1 MLRPFLSRVLLSV
14 SVLAACAFSAFASE
28 VSWLDGEWTPDVEA
42 LVNETFPKATEE
54 YKAEVT
60 AKVRERMSGIAIDT
74 EARVMISKKADGD
87 VRITITGFQLLSEGG
102 MKMATRDERTGATG
116 NLIWKHLSDDKIE
129 MHKPDGSRV
138 VFLRKK

>member
-1 MLRPFLSRVLLSV
+1 MFRPLLSRVLLSV
-14 SVLAACAFSAFASE
+14 SVLAVCAFSALASE
-28 VSWLDGEWTPDVEA
+28 VSWLDGEWTPDVET

-54 YKAEVT
+54 YKAQVT

-74 EARVMISKKADGD
+74 KARVMISKKADGD
-87 VRITITGFQLLSEGG
+87 VRVTITGYEPINGGG

-116 NLIWKHLSDDKIE
+116 NLIWKYLSDDKIE

-138 VFLRKK
+138 VFFRKK